1 MPPPRQSAA
10 HQVYQQEGLPPQ
22 FTGFSAPPPLVPQAP
37 YEAVP
42 GLQAGFFTSPPPVMP
57 NQSPGLLEPLAP
69 PPPINQA
76 QVPGLQGFTPPPP
89 PGPPSV
95 SGSGTVASGSL
106 PGSATEAR
114 KKSRLDGTLEG
125 SDLDAEIARYEREL
139 SDQKSAKPAA
149 PPTPGNDPLAGAF
162 LTPEELTR
170 LQGPDSYPT
179 RRMPLGPGGQ

>member
-1 MPPPRQSAA
+1 MPFAPPSQSAA

-22 FTGFSAPPPLVPQAP
+22 FTGFNAPPPLVPQAP
-37 YEAVP
+37 HEAMP
-42 GLQAGFFTSPPPVMP
+42 GMQPGFFTAPPPVMP

-69 PPPINQA
+69 PPPVNLP
-76 QVPGLQGFTPPPP
+76 QVPGLQGFAPPPS
-89 PGPPSV
+89 PPSV
-95 SGSGTVASGSL
+95 SGSGAVASGSL
-106 PGSATEAR
+106 PGSSTEAR

-139 SDQKSAKPAA
+139 SDTKVQKLA
-149 PPTPGNDPLAGAF
+149 PQGSPGGDPLAGAF

-170 LQGPDSYPT
+170 LQGSDSYPT